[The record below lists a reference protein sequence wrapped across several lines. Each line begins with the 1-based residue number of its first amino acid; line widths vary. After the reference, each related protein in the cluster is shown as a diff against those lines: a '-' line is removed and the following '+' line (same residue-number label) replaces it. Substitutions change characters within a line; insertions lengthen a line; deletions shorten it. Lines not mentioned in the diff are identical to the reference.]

1 MKKLRLD
8 PDALSVQP
16 FEVEPV
22 LEEKGTVLG
31 FDEATNNCTRHEAS
45 CLPPTGY
52 PLCIACV

>member
-8 PDALSVQP
+8 PESLA
-16 FEVEPV
+16 VEGFRADPA

-31 FDEATNNCTRHEAS
+31 LDDATNNCTRHEAS